1 MIKFSYLEYIKI
13 LPQNNKQAG
22 KPMVKWTRYLKK
34 HFTRDDSKWS
44 ININMCSNSIAIRES
59 KLKLLCGV
67 VHQLGKQKWKA
78 NQTILGKDV
87 EQ

>member
-44 ININMCSNSIAIRES
+44 ININMCSNSIAIREMAT
-59 KLKLLCGV
+59 KTTVWCCTPTR
-67 VHQLGKQKWKA
+67 KA
-78 NQTILGKDV
+78 KV
-87 EQ
+87 EG